1 MIFSTARLIARR
13 FGPRDL
19 EPFVAM
25 RNDPQVFRYQ
35 SWNGYTD
42 DEGRALLQQL
52 SQMSPGDPGWFQFA
66 LEDRETGAFVGDCGL
81 DISEKDNRLAEI
93 GYTFR
98 PLYWGRGL
106 CTEAVIALTQ
116 YAFASFDLHRI
127 TASVDPRN
135 AASCCVMQKAGYK
148 KEAHF
153 RQSLWDKGEWADD
166 VIYARLSTDC

>member
-13 FGPRDL
+13 FDPRDL

-35 SWNGYTD
+35 SWDSYTED
-42 DEGRALLQQL
+42 QGRTLLQEL
-52 SQMSPGDPGWFQFA
+52 SRMNPGDPGWFQLA
-66 LEDRETGAFVGDCGL
+66 LEDRVSGSFVGDCGI
-81 DISEKDNRLAEI
+81 DISEKDRRLAEI
-93 GYTFR
+93 GYTIR

-106 CTEAVIALTQ
+106 CTEAVTALTD
-116 YAFASFDLHRI
+116 YAFATFGLHRI

-135 AASCCVMQKAGYK
+135 IPSCRVLEKSGYT

-166 VIYARLSTDC
+166 VVYARLRHPG